1 MVTHAMAALPFLDAG
16 DWCHLPTTD
25 VGLKKT
31 MSVRDEIDEDSLIAA
46 AQRGNL
52 EAFNE
57 LVLAYQDQV
66 YNLAYRIMGD
76 PASASDATQE
86 AFISAFQHIEGFR
99 GEYPSSFKSWLMRIV
114 SNACY
119 DELRRRKRHPQTS
132 IEDFEIDEEANP
144 ALVSEIEGPEAFAE
158 REEMARALQAG
169 IETLPPDQRVTLV
182 LADVQGFS
190 YQEVAEATDAPL
202 GTVKSR
208 LARAR
213 GKLRDYL
220 RDQGEL
226 LPAQYRLK

>member
-1 MVTHAMAALPFLDAG
+1 MTLEQA
-16 DWCHLPTTD
+16 
-25 VGLKKT
+25 
-31 MSVRDEIDEDSLIAA
+31 DEDKLITA

-52 EAFNE
+52 GAFNE
-57 LVLAYQDQV
+57 LVLAYQDRV

-86 AFISAFQHIEGFR
+86 AFISAFDHIEGFR
-99 GEYPSSFKSWLMRIV
+99 GKYPSSFKSWLMRIV

-119 DELRRRKRHPQTS
+119 DELRRRKRHPTTS
-132 IEDFEIDEEANP
+132 IEDFEIEEEANP
-144 ALVSEIEGPEAFAE
+144 ALVSDTESPEEAAE
-158 REEMARALQAG
+158 REEVAHALEAG
-169 IETLPPDQRVTLV
+169 IQTLPADQRITLV
-182 LADVQGFS
+182 LADVQGLS
-190 YQEVAEATDAPL
+190 YQEIAEATDVPL

-213 GKLRDYL
+213 GKLRDYM

>member
-1 MVTHAMAALPFLDAG
+1 VTTLVALIE
-16 DWCHLPTTD
+16 
-25 VGLKKT
+25 
-31 MSVRDEIDEDSLIAA
+31 EIDKERLIAS

-52 EAFNE
+52 DAFNE

-86 AFISAFQHIEGFR
+86 AFISAFQNIKSFR
-99 GEYPSSFKSWLMRIV
+99 GKYPSSFKSWLMRIV

-119 DELRRRKRHPQTS
+119 DELRRRKRQPATS

-144 ALVSEIEGPEAFAE
+144 ALVSETEGPEEYAE
-158 REEMARALQAG
+158 REEMARAIESG
-169 IETLPPDQRVTLV
+169 IQTLPPDQRITLV

-190 YQEVAEATDAPL
+190 YDEIAEATDAPL

-213 GKLRDYL
+213 AKLRDYL
-220 RDQGEL
+220 RERAEL
-226 LPAQYRLK
+226 LPGQYRLK

>member
-1 MVTHAMAALPFLDAG
+1 M
-16 DWCHLPTTD
+16 
-25 VGLKKT
+25 
-31 MSVRDEIDEDSLIAA
+31 REEIDEESLIAA
-46 AQRGNL
+46 AQRGSL
-52 EAFNE
+52 DAFNE
-57 LVLAYQDQV
+57 LVLAYQDRV

-76 PASASDATQE
+76 PAAASDATQE
-86 AFISAFQHIEGFR
+86 AFISAYEHIEGFR
-99 GEYPSSFKSWLMRIV
+99 GKYPSSFKSWLMRIV

-119 DELRRRKRHPQTS
+119 DELRRRKRHPTTS

-144 ALVSEIEGPEAFAE
+144 ALVSDTEGPETFAE
-158 REEMARALQAG
+158 REEMARVIEAG

-182 LADVQGFS
+182 LADIQGSS
-190 YQEVAEATDAPL
+190 YQEIAEATDAPL

>member
-1 MVTHAMAALPFLDAG
+1 MP
-16 DWCHLPTTD
+16 
-25 VGLKKT
+25 LKEE
-31 MSVRDEIDEDSLIAA
+31 MDQDELIAA

-52 EAFNE
+52 DAFNE
-57 LVLAYQDQV
+57 LVLAYQDRV

-86 AFISAFQHIEGFR
+86 AFISAYNHIEGFR
-99 GEYPSSFKSWLMRIV
+99 GRYPSSFKSWLMRIV

-119 DELRRRKRHPQTS
+119 DELRRRKRHPTTS

-144 ALVSEIEGPEAFAE
+144 ALVSETEGPETSAE
-158 REEMARALQAG
+158 REEMAQAIQAG
-169 IETLPPDQRVTLV
+169 IRTLPSDQRVTLV
-182 LADVQGFS
+182 LADVQDFS
-190 YQEVAEATDAPL
+190 YQEIAEATDVPL

-226 LPAQYRLK
+226 LPVQYRLK

>member
-1 MVTHAMAALPFLDAG
+1 M
-16 DWCHLPTTD
+16 
-25 VGLKKT
+25 
-31 MSVRDEIDEDSLIAA
+31 REEIDEDRLIAS

-52 EAFNE
+52 DAFNE
-57 LVLAYQDQV
+57 LVLAYQDRV

-86 AFISAFQHIEGFR
+86 AFISAFENIKGFR
-99 GEYPSSFKSWLMRIV
+99 GKYPSSFKSWLMRIV

-119 DELRRRKRHPQTS
+119 DELRRRKRQPTTS

-144 ALVSEIEGPEAFAE
+144 ALISETEGPEEVAE
-158 REEMARALQAG
+158 RGAMVRAIEAG
-169 IETLPPDQRVTLV
+169 IETLPPEQRVTLV

-190 YQEVAEATDAPL
+190 YEEVAEATDAPL

-213 GKLRDYL
+213 AKLRDHL
-220 RDQGEL
+220 LEQGEL
-226 LPAQYRLK
+226 LPTQYRLK

>member
-1 MVTHAMAALPFLDAG
+1 MAL
-16 DWCHLPTTD
+16 
-25 VGLKKT
+25 
-31 MSVRDEIDEDSLIAA
+31 REEIDEESLIAS

-52 EAFNE
+52 DAFNE

-86 AFISAFQHIEGFR
+86 AFISAYQNIKSFR
-99 GEYPSSFKSWLMRIV
+99 GKYPSSFKSWLMRIV

-119 DELRRRKRHPQTS
+119 DELRRRKRRPATS

-144 ALVSEIEGPEAFAE
+144 ALVSEMEGPEEYAE
-158 REEMARALQAG
+158 REAMARAIETG
-169 IETLPPDQRVTLV
+169 IQTLPPNQRVTLV

-190 YQEVAEATDAPL
+190 YEEIAEATDAPL

-208 LARAR
+208 LARGRA
-213 GKLRDYL
+213 KLRDYL

-226 LPAQYRLK
+226 LPTQYRLE

>member
-1 MVTHAMAALPFLDAG
+1 VVSTQVAL
-16 DWCHLPTTD
+16 
-25 VGLKKT
+25 
-31 MSVRDEIDEDSLIAA
+31 REEIDEERLIAS

-52 EAFNE
+52 DAFNE

-86 AFISAFQHIEGFR
+86 AFISAYQNIERFR
-99 GEYPSSFKSWLMRIV
+99 GKHPSSFKSWLMRIV

-119 DELRRRKRHPQTS
+119 DELRRRKRQPATS

-144 ALVSEIEGPEAFAE
+144 ALISETEGPEEYAE
-158 REEMARALQAG
+158 REEMARV
-169 IETLPPDQRVTLV
+169 IETGIQALPLDQRVTLV

-190 YQEVAEATDAPL
+190 YDEIAEATDAPL

-213 GKLRDYL
+213 AKLRDYL
-220 RDQGEL
+220 RERAEL